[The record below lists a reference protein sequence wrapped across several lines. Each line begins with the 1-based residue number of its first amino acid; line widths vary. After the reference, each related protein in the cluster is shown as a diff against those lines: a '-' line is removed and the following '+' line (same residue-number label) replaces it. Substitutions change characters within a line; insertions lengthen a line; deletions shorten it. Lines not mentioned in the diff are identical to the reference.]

1 MTKAELKNLY
11 TTSPKVEEIVNRLKN
26 FPTSNIAL
34 KKAIGSIASFYA
46 YGVFQNFPLHHLFVL
61 SDKEEAA
68 YFLNDLEEIVGEE
81 KVLFFPASYRK
92 AYDIEKTDNANIQ
105 MRAEALNKINKK
117 DSSYLIVTY
126 PEAITEKVVTKKNL
140 EKNTLVIR
148 KNDKLSIDFIIEVLN
163 SYSFERV
170 DFVAE
175 PGDFSIRGGIIDIYS
190 FSNENPIRI
199 ELFGDE
205 VDSIRTF
212 DPGTQLSISAM
223 EFVSIIP
230 NVQEKLLEEN
240 RESFL
245 EFLPN
250 TSTIWLKDFVLTKDK
265 INKAFENASNV
276 YSHID
281 SPIRHIPPNELYTS
295 KDEFILD
302 SKKFSTIEFGTNAY
316 FDSDLTITVQS
327 DAQPA
332 FNKNFDLLSENL
344 NRNTERGIE
353 NVILASTSKQ
363 IERLYA
369 IFEDIGKEIN
379 IKTLLM
385 SIQEGFVDN
394 DLKVA
399 CYTDHQ
405 IFNRY
410 HRFRLKESFRKKD
423 QAITLKELNSLQS
436 GDYITHI
443 DHGVGQF
450 SGLEKIDVNG
460 KKQEAIRI
468 LYKNGDI
475 LYVSIHSLH
484 RIAKFVGK
492 DGTPPSVDKLG
503 SNAWQKQK
511 QKTKSKIKEVAF
523 DLIKLYAERRTEK
536 GFQFSA
542 DTYLQNEL
550 EASFIYEDTPDQL
563 KATNDVKADMEAAQ
577 PMDRLVCGDVG
588 FGKTEV
594 AIRAAFKAVTDSK
607 QVAVLVPTTI
617 LAWQHYKTF
626 KSRLEDFPCKVDY
639 INRFKSQKQQKET
652 LRKLESGEIDI
663 IIGTHRLAGKDIK
676 FHNLGLLIIDE
687 EQKFGVGVKD
697 KLKTIKANVDT
708 LTLTAT
714 PIPRTLQFSL
724 MAARDLSVI
733 NTPPPNRQ
741 PILTEVHTFNEELIR
756 DAITYEVS
764 RGGQVFFI
772 NNRVEN
778 IKEVAGMINRLCPNI
793 KVLIAH
799 GQMKGDELED
809 RMMSFIDGEY
819 DVLVA
824 TTIIESGLDIPNANT
839 IIINNANNFGLS
851 DLHQMRGRVGRSNK
865 KAFCYLL
872 APPLVALS
880 NDARRRLQALEQFSD
895 LGSGFQI
902 AMKDLD
908 IRGAGNLLGAEQS
921 GFISEIGFEMY
932 KKILDEAIQELKDN
946 EFKDLYHTD
955 SEEDYEYVK
964 DTIIETDFELL
975 IPDQYV
981 TNISERINL
990 YKELDSAEDEKA
1002 LAAFRNQ
1009 LIDRFGAIPPQ
1020 TEELIQ
1026 TIKLRWLAQEVGFEK
1041 LILKQGKF
1049 IGYFISNEESPY
1061 YQTAAFT
1068 RVLNFVQKNP
1078 SKVSLKEKN
1087 NRLSLVFNGIKN
1099 IESAIKTIRQLTADK
1114 VEAAAI

>member
-1 MTKAELKNLY
+1 MTKAELKELY
-11 TTSPKVEEIVNRLKN
+11 VSAPKVQEVVERLKN
-26 FPTSNIAL
+26 HPQSHIAL
-34 KKAIGSIASFYA
+34 KKAIGSLASFYA
-46 YGVFQNFPLHHLFVL
+46 YGIAQNFPINHLFIL

-68 YFLNDLEEIVGEE
+68 YFLNDLEELVGEE
-81 KVLFFPASYRK
+81 KAIFFPGSYRK
-92 AYDIEKTDNANIQ
+92 AYDVEKTDNANIQ

-117 DSSYLIVTY
+117 DGSYLIVTY

-140 EKNTLVIR
+140 EQNTLLIR
-148 KNDKLSIDFIIEVLN
+148 RNDKLSIDFLIDILN
-163 SYSFERV
+163 SYSFNRV
-170 DFVAE
+170 DFAAE
-175 PGDFSIRGGIIDIYS
+175 PGDFSIRGGIVDIYS

-212 DPGTQLSISAM
+212 EPGTQLSISPM
-223 EFVSIIP
+223 EFVSILP
-230 NVQEKLLEEN
+230 NVQEKLLEES

-245 EFLPN
+245 EFLPKN
-250 TSTIWLKDFVLTKDK
+250 TILWFKDYLLTKEK
-265 INKAFENASNV
+265 IHKEFENASNV
-276 YSHID
+276 YTNID
-281 SPIRHIPPNELYTS
+281 SPIKHLPPFELFTS
-295 KDEFILD
+295 KDEFILE
-302 SKKFSTIEFGTNAY
+302 SKKFNTIEFGTADY
-316 FDSDLTITVQS
+316 FDIDLTVTVNA

-353 NVILASTSKQ
+353 NIILASTAKQ

-369 IFEDIGKEIN
+369 IFEDIGKEIHM
-379 IKTLLM
+379 KTMLM
-385 SIQEGFVDN
+385 SVQEGFVDN
-394 DLKVA
+394 DLKIA

-423 QAITLKELNSLQS
+423 QAITLKELNSLQT

-468 LYKNGDI
+468 LYKSGDI

-484 RIAKFVGK
+484 RISKFVGK
-492 DGTPPSVDKLG
+492 DGTPPKVDKLG
-503 SNAWQKQK
+503 ATSWAKQK
-511 QKTKSKIKEVAF
+511 QKTKNKIKEVAF
-523 DLIKLYAERRTEK
+523 DLIKLYAERRTKE
-536 GFQFSA
+536 GFQFSP
-542 DTYLQNEL
+542 DTYLQDEL

-563 KATNDVKADMEAAQ
+563 KATNDIKADMESPQ
-577 PMDRLVCGDVG
+577 PMDRLICGDVG

-594 AIRAAFKAVTDSK
+594 AIRAAFKAVADSK
-607 QVAVLVPTTI
+607 QVAILVPTTI

-626 KSRLEDFPCKVDY
+626 KDRLADFPCKVDY
-639 INRFKSQKQQKET
+639 INRFKSPKQQKET
-652 LRKLESGEIDI
+652 LRKLADGEVDI

-741 PILTEVHTFNEELIR
+741 PILTEVHSFNEELIR
-756 DAITYEVS
+756 DAIMYEVK
-764 RGGQVFFI
+764 RNGQVFFI

-778 IKEVAGMINRLCPNI
+778 LKEIAGMITRLCPDV
-793 KVLIAH
+793 KVLTAH
-799 GQMKGDELED
+799 GQLKGDDLED
-809 RMMSFIDGEY
+809 RMMSFIDGDY

-872 APPLVALS
+872 APPIVALS

-932 KKILDEAIQELKDN
+932 KKILDEAIQELKEN
-946 EFKDLYHTD
+946 EFKDLYHD
-955 SEEDYEYVK
+955 ENESEYEFVK

-975 IPDQYV
+975 IPDQYI

-990 YKELDSAEDEKA
+990 YKELDSIETEEA
-1002 LAAFRNQ
+1002 LVAFENQ
-1009 LIDRFGAIPPQ
+1009 LLDRFGKVPKQ
-1020 TEELIQ
+1020 TKELIE
-1026 TIKLRWLAQEVGFEK
+1026 TIRLRWLAQEVGFEK

-1049 IGYFISNEESPY
+1049 IGYFLTNEESPY
-1061 YQTAAFT
+1061 YQSAAFT
-1068 RVLNFVQKNP
+1068 RVLNYVQKNQGT
-1078 SKVSLKEKN
+1078 VALREKN
-1087 NRLSLVFNGIKN
+1087 KRLSLVFTNVKSIP
-1099 IESAIKTIRQLTADK
+1099 SAI
-1114 VEAAAI
+1114 AAIEKLLVDKKAAVIS